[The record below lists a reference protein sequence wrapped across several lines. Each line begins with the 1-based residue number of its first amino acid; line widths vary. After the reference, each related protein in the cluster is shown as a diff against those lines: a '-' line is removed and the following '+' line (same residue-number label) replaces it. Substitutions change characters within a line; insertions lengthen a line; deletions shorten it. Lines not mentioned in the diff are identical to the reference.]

1 MFDIV
6 NIKIMSVTLEEGRP
20 VELTGAAGCWSRART
35 NVINPPNW
43 FFDLSDL
50 NMRLIV
56 VTQWLRWMSQ
66 QASKQ
71 KRESA
76 GHRRY
81 AAGIDILSATSHNK
95 KGSAIAQQLRFKMV

>member
-66 QASKQ
+66 QANKNVSRQ
-71 KRESA
+71 AITATLLES
-76 GHRRY
+76 
-81 AAGIDILSATSHNK
+81 I
-95 KGSAIAQQLRFKMV
+95 F

>member
-6 NIKIMSVTLEEGRP
+6 NIKITSVTLEEGRP
-20 VELTGAAGCWSRART
+20 VERTGAAGCWSRART

-66 QASKQ
+66 QA
-71 KRESA
+71 
-76 GHRRY
+76 
-81 AAGIDILSATSHNK
+81 NK
-95 KGSAIAQQLRFKMV
+95 NASRQAIAATLLESIF